1 MSNKRRPNKKEV
13 AKMVVLHELGE
24 SDRAIGERLGRS
36 HTTVK
41 KYYIRPEVYLDP
53 GIQKLVAQIREKEVN
68 DLYLLGAKGRA
79 RLHEM
84 LDDGEKLQMIPTIAL
99 VDRTFQQRR
108 LLEGRSTSNVSQL
121 TQLLEKNEDFL
132 RSSKDSNDQKESK
145 PPIDVTPS

>member
-1 MSNKRRPNKKEV
+1 MRSKRSPNKKEV

-24 SDRAIGERLGRS
+24 SDRAIGERLDRS
-36 HTTVK
+36 HTTVR
-41 KYYIRPEVYLDP
+41 KYYLKPEVYLDP

-84 LDDGEKLQMIPTIAL
+84 LDDGKKLQMIPTIAL

-108 LLEGRSTSNVSQL
+108 LLEGKSTSNI
-121 TQLLEKNEDFL
+121 TTITHILEQNEASL
-132 RSSKDSNDQKESK
+132 RGSPNDDNAKEQ
-145 PPIDVTPS
+145 DQT

>member
-53 GIQKLVAQIREKEVN
+53 GLQKLVVQIREKEVN
-68 DLYLLGAKGRA
+68 DLYMLGAKGRA

-108 LLEGRSTSNVSQL
+108 LLEGRSTSNVS
-121 TQLLEKNEDFL
+121 TITHLLEQNEAAL
-132 RSSKDSNDQKESK
+132 RGESK
-145 PPIDVTPS
+145 QGDNGQQQEQA